1 MNTFEITPGA
11 IVVAVD
17 GSTHAR
23 RAVQWAASQARLEG
37 RTLALV
43 HAAGQEGAKPTT
55 MPTAT
60 HGDDLAWTDDSLRAS
75 HLILQDATDYA
86 LALAPEVTVRGASVT
101 GEPREAL
108 QHASENAHLLVLGS
122 RGRGVVRSRLLG
134 SVSAAVAK
142 TAACAVV
149 VVRTNEPGTLKDGVV
164 VAADATAE
172 SVPVLEFAF
181 RQASFHDV
189 PLTVIH
195 CLYSVPVAAT
205 GMAGG
210 AVRVTPDAERRTRLL
225 AESMAGLP
233 EKFPDVHV
241 TQKVV
246 EGLVD
251 ECLTAHPRPWNLI
264 VVGRHPVHGWLS
276 GSTGIGV
283 LEHSQSPVAV
293 VPEAGPAY

>member
-43 HAAGQEGAKPTT
+43 HAAGQEGVKPTT
-55 MPTAT
+55 MRITT
-60 HGDDLAWTDDSLRAS
+60 HGDDPAWMDDSLRES
-75 HLILQDATDYA
+75 HLILQEATDYA
-86 LALAPEVTVRGASVT
+86 LALAPEVSVHGMSVSGA
-101 GEPREAL
+101 PREAL
-108 QHASENAHLLVLGS
+108 QSVSENAYLMVLGS
-122 RGRGVVRSRLLG
+122 RGRGVLRSRVLG

-142 TAACAVV
+142 SAACPVV
-149 VVRTNEPGTLKDGVV
+149 VVRPNEPGKLKDGVV

-172 SVPVLEFAF
+172 SQPVLEFAF
-181 RQASFHDV
+181 RQASLHDV
-189 PLTVIH
+189 PLTVMH

-210 AVRVTPDAERRTRLL
+210 AVRVAPDAERRSRLL
-225 AESMAGLP
+225 AESIAGLP
-233 EKFPDVHV
+233 EKFPDVRV
-241 TQKVV
+241 TQRIV

-251 ECLTAHPRPWNLI
+251 ECLTANPRPWNLV
-264 VVGRHPVHGWLS
+264 VVGRHPVRGWLV

-293 VPEAGPAY
+293 VPEAAPTY

>member
-1 MNTFEITPGA
+1 MDTFEITPGA

-37 RTLALV
+37 RTLVLV
-43 HAAGQEGAKPTT
+43 HAAGHEGVKPTT
-55 MPTAT
+55 MRMVT
-60 HGDDLAWTDDSLRAS
+60 HGDDMAWMDDSLRAS
-75 HLILQDATDYA
+75 HLILQEAAEYA
-86 LALAPEVTVRGASVT
+86 GAIAPELTVRAVSVS
-101 GEPREAL
+101 GEPRRAL
-108 QHASENAHLLVLGS
+108 QHVSENAHLLVLGS

-142 TAACAVV
+142 SAVCPVV
-149 VVRTNEPGTLKDGVV
+149 VVRPNEPGLLKDGVV

-181 RQASFHDV
+181 QQASLHDA
-189 PLTVIH
+189 PLTVMH
-195 CLYSVPVAAT
+195 CLYSVPVAAA
-205 GMAGG
+205 GRAGG
-210 AVRVTPDAERRTRLL
+210 AVRVVPDAERRSLLL

-233 EKFPDVHV
+233 ERFPDVRV
-241 TQKVV
+241 TQRIV
-246 EGLVD
+246 EGIVD
-251 ECLTAHPRPWNLI
+251 ECLTANPRPWNLV
-264 VVGRHPVHGWLS
+264 VVGRHPVHGWLA

-293 VPEAGPAY
+293 VPEADPTY